1 MLPCAKGKHLEA
13 RRQVQKP
20 LPQGRITDLP
30 QLIES
35 QLGAQLLIIW
45 ELGPEFLSEALALR
59 GALIVE
65 GTED

>member
-1 MLPCAKGKHLEA
+1 MLTPPAVLS
-13 RRQVQKP
+13 QVQKP
-20 LPQGRITDLP
+20 LPQGRITDSP